1 MRSPKHLGELRAK
14 SLATSGDVT
23 IQRNEKI
30 AKRKSWGNP
39 RKIENFDVTV
49 VHEARTSITYVP
61 MLIWGCYGYPILM
74 AAKKMSPKRAA
85 VRCSGA

>member
-1 MRSPKHLGELRAK
+1 MRSPKHLGELRAS

-23 IQRNEKI
+23 IQRKEKI